1 MIVII
6 DNYDSFTYNLFQ
18 YVGEFYSDIIVLKND
33 DSEISNLNIK
43 LVKAFIFSPGPGKP
57 SATGF
62 MPNIIDQYKSQIPML
77 GICLGHQAIIEN
89 FKGKI
94 INAKQVCHGKVHKM
108 HHLSNSIIFQGIK
121 SEFQATRY
129 HSLVADR
136 ASFPDSLK
144 ITAMSCDDKEI
155 MGIEHKNYK
164 IFGLQFHPE
173 SIETR
178 DGLTMIKNFIEAI

>member
-6 DNYDSFTYNLFQ
+6 DNHDSFTYNLFQ

-89 FKGKI
+89 SNQDI
-94 INAKQVCHGKVHKM
+94 LEAQLKQ
-108 HHLSNSIIFQGIK
+108 F
-121 SEFQATRY
+121 Y
-129 HSLVADR
+129 
-136 ASFPDSLK
+136 
-144 ITAMSCDDKEI
+144 
-155 MGIEHKNYK
+155 
-164 IFGLQFHPE
+164 
-173 SIETR
+173 
-178 DGLTMIKNFIEAI
+178 